1 MEVVPD
7 VIQNLDKTDG
17 VRDLVILWQLLTLGG
32 IILITIFTI
41 WHLKR
46 RGMIVRNRI
55 NPPVLKTG
63 WDKPVDTETNPISE

>member
-1 MEVVPD
+1 MEIAPV
-7 VIQNLDKTDG
+7 VIQNLDKG
-17 VRDLVILWQLLTLGG
+17 ESVRNLVILWQLLTLGG

-63 WDKPVDTETNPISE
+63 WEKPVDTETNPISE